1 MAASKSVTSASTSIS
16 KAEYLKRYLSNDEDG
31 KKSKEKKAKK
41 KRPKLAGRGMKI
53 VDDDIDWRE
62 LAVNREKENKDEDDE
77 EEAPVIAEIIDERP
91 DEVKQ
96 LEVFRTSNKWKVL
109 GATNDES
116 QEDPQ
121 SGTSSD
127 GKGSRKTRHDSPGA
141 SPERR
146 GRHDS
151 PDLTPKRTT
160 RHDSP
165 DLSPKRTTRHDSPD
179 LSPKRTTRHDSP
191 DLSPKRT
198 TRHDSPD
205 LSPKRTTRHDSP
217 DLSPKRTTR
226 HDSPDLSPKRTTRH
240 DSPDLSPKRTTR
252 HDSPHLSPQRMTRHN
267 SPKLSPKRK
276 SRFDSP
282 YLSPPRHRTDT
293 KHRRHDSASPSPPRK
308 TQKHHHKASPQ
319 REKSKSSSARH
330 VPDLDLSPP
339 RRRPNTRRDSD
350 SDLSPPRK
358 RVQGGKGS
366 DSDLSPPRKR
376 PQKKHGSDSDLS
388 PPRRARA
395 PDVQTGP
402 QMLSGGAAGLVSS
415 ETLRKE
421 QEEMRRREKH
431 NRPLEEESRHAQT
444 IFRDK
449 TGKKR
454 DLESE
459 RAEQSRKAG
468 EKAEKDEKYAQWGK
482 GLVQSQMQQQNVV
495 DALREAQK
503 PLARHIDDEDL
514 DKMLREQERDGDPM
528 AALLRK
534 KKEKNAKTKGIKE
547 RPRYQGPP
555 PPPNRF
561 NIMPG
566 YRWDGV
572 DRSNGFEQKRFT
584 RIADKKA
591 VQEEAYKWSVED
603 M

>member
-1 MAASKSVTSASTSIS
+1 MSFGWSGNASGSLRKSWR
-16 KAEYLKRYLSNDEDG
+16 KWL
-31 KKSKEKKAKK
+31 
-41 KRPKLAGRGMKI
+41 GRGRMKI

-62 LAVNREKENKDEDDE
+62 LAMNKEEKENNEEDEE

-96 LEVFRTSNKWKVL
+96 LEVFRSSNKWKVL

-116 QEDPQ
+116 QEVPQ
-121 SGTSSD
+121 SETSSEV
-127 GKGSRKTRHDSPGA
+127 KGSKRTRHDSPDS
-141 SPERR
+141 SPVQR
-146 GRHDS
+146 G
-151 PDLTPKRTT
+151 

-165 DLSPKRTTRHDSPD
+165 DLSPKRKSRHESPDVSPKRKSRHDSPD
-179 LSPKRTTRHDSP
+179 LSPKRKSRHDSP
-191 DLSPKRT
+191 DLSPKRKS
-198 TRHDSPD
+198 RHDSPD
-205 LSPKRTTRHDSP
+205 LSPPRHRADTKP
-217 DLSPKRTTR
+217 RQTQKHYHKD
-226 HDSPDLSPKRTTRH
+226 
-240 DSPDLSPKRTTR
+240 
-252 HDSPHLSPQRMTRHN
+252 SPQRAK
-267 SPKLSPKRK
+267 P
-276 SRFDSP
+276 
-282 YLSPPRHRTDT
+282 
-293 KHRRHDSASPSPPRK
+293 
-308 TQKHHHKASPQ
+308 
-319 REKSKSSSARH
+319 KSSSAGR
-330 VPDLDLSPP
+330 VPDSDLSPA
-339 RRRPNTRRDSD
+339 RRRPNTRQDSD

-358 RVQGGKGS
+358 RAQGGRGS

-376 PQKKHGSDSDLS
+376 PQDKSGSDSDLS

-395 PDVQTGP
+395 PDAQMGP

-421 QEEMRRREKH
+421 QEEIRKREKL
-431 NRPLEEESRHAQT
+431 NRPLEEESRHAET
-444 IFRDK
+444 VFRDK

-459 RAEQSRKAG
+459 RAEQSRKAR

-482 GLVQSQMQQQNVV
+482 GLAQRQMQQQNVD

-534 KKEKNAKTKGIKE
+534 KKEKNAKTKGIKDQ
-547 RPRYQGPP
+547 PRYRGPP

-572 DRSNGFEQKRFT
+572 DRSNGFEQKRFA
-584 RIADKKA
+584 RMADKKA
-591 VQEEAYKWSVED
+591 SQEEAYKWSVED